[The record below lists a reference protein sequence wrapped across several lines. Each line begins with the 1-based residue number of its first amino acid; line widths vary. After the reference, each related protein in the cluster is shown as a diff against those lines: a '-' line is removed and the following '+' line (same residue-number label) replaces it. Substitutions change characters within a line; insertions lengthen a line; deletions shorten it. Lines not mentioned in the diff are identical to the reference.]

1 MLLQEADSGLPSS
14 FCWYRTQALRRLL
27 LRSVMQ
33 TIPGADYMGKQLLA
47 FVMGLLTLEALE
59 GLGGREIG
67 RAHV

>member
-33 TIPGADYMGKQLLA
+33 TIQGAEILLLPR
-47 FVMGLLTLEALE
+47 FLLPKTYWVE
-59 GLGGREIG
+59 RE
-67 RAHV
+67 VST